1 VTTFSVW
8 APAAGHAEV
17 EVAGQ
22 CYPMSRDKA
31 DAAGQWSGWWN
42 SDVPDMAA
50 GIDYGFRL
58 DGGELLA
65 DPRSPRQPFGIKGL
79 SRTYDHSAFRWTDS
93 RWRGGALHG
102 SVIYELHIGTFT
114 TEGTFDA
121 AIGRLD
127 HLRDLGVHAV
137 ELMPVAAF
145 PGRHGWGYDGI
156 NLWAVHE
163 PYGGP
168 DGLKRFADA
177 CHELGLAVLLD
188 VVYNH
193 VGIGN
198 RLGDFGPYFT
208 EAHVTPWGPAV
219 NLDQPGSDEVRTFL
233 IGNALMWLRD
243 YHLDGLRLDAV
254 HALEDHRALYFL
266 EELATEV
273 HALAARL
280 NRELILI
287 AESETND
294 PRLVTSREAGGYGLA
309 AQWSDDFHHAV
320 HAAITGERQGYYGD
334 FGSLAALAKTYT
346 RVFFH
351 DGIWSAFRG
360 RTHGRQVDVF
370 RVPAH
375 RFLGYLQDHDQIGNR
390 AAGDRIAASLSP
402 GLVKVGVGL
411 VLTSPYT
418 PMLFMGEEW
427 GADTPWQYFTDH
439 IEPWLAQA
447 VADGRKAEFTDHGW
461 DAADVPDPQ
470 DEATFLRSKLDWEQ
484 RHREPHLSLHAWYK
498 EMITLRR
505 ARPELTDPRLD
516 RVNADFDED
525 TRWLLIRRGRL
536 RIAANLGSEAVR
548 LPLGQRGIGVL
559 AASSPGVAIKRD
571 TVTMPP
577 ATFAVIET
585 RARNGGPGLRPQAA
599 GQHATWSPPASA
611 ALPGGGDHGGEHP
624 WVLRRV
630 VAAQRLGQAVRERE
644 RGAGPQPPG
653 PRGRAGLDRVAQ
665 RDHRG
670 HRVNG
675 PGGAVRIAAVD
686 LVRARPHRLARRPA
700 APRHLGQERG
710 RITGQRAA
718 ETVTRRHE
726 QQLPV
731 NVLALRQEGGRGL
744 PDRGAPR
751 GRRVRGTR
759 HHHGRA
765 GRGITSGNQQGG
777 TGNTGPARGLPGSA
791 RIRGQHGFSNPSTLN
806 FPIAAR

>member
-1 VTTFSVW
+1 MTTFCVW

-22 CYPMSRDKA
+22 RYPMSREN
-31 DAAGQWSGWWN
+31 AAAATGQGSGWW
-42 SDVPDMAA
+42 SADVPDVAA

-58 DGGELLA
+58 DGGELLP

-102 SVIYELHIGTFT
+102 SVIYEMHVGTFT
-114 TEGTFDA
+114 AEGTFDA
-121 AIGRLD
+121 AVGRLD

-177 CHELGLAVLLD
+177 CHDRGLAVLLD

-219 NLDQPGSDEVRTFL
+219 NLDQPGSDEVRAFL

-254 HALEDHRALYFL
+254 HALEDHRALHFL

-287 AESETND
+287 AESDTNN

-320 HAAITGERQGYYGD
+320 HAAITGERQGYYCD
-334 FGSLAALAKTYT
+334 FGSLEALAKTYT

-375 RFLGYLQDHDQIGNR
+375 RFLGYLQNHDQIGNR
-390 AAGDRIAASLSP
+390 ATGDRIAASLSP
-402 GLVKVGVGL
+402 ELVKVGAGL

-447 VADGRKAEFTDHGW
+447 VADGRRAEFAAHGW
-461 DAADVPDPQ
+461 AAADLPDPQ

-484 RHREPHLSLHAWYK
+484 RHCEPHLGLHAWYK

-516 RVNADFDED
+516 RVHADFDED
-525 TRWLLIRRGRL
+525 ARWLLVRRGRL
-536 RIAANLGSEAVR
+536 RIAANLGGKAVR

-559 AASSPGVAIKRD
+559 AASSPGVAIKQD
-571 TVTMPP
+571 TVAMPP
-577 ATFAVIET
+577 AAFAVIET
-585 RARNGGPGLRPQAA
+585 RAL
-599 GQHATWSPPASA
+599 HPAS
-611 ALPGGGDHGGEHP
+611 
-624 WVLRRV
+624 
-630 VAAQRLGQAVRERE
+630 
-644 RGAGPQPPG
+644 
-653 PRGRAGLDRVAQ
+653 
-665 RDHRG
+665 
-670 HRVNG
+670 
-675 PGGAVRIAAVD
+675 
-686 LVRARPHRLARRPA
+686 
-700 APRHLGQERG
+700 
-710 RITGQRAA
+710 
-718 ETVTRRHE
+718 
-726 QQLPV
+726 
-731 NVLALRQEGGRGL
+731 
-744 PDRGAPR
+744 
-751 GRRVRGTR
+751 
-759 HHHGRA
+759 
-765 GRGITSGNQQGG
+765 
-777 TGNTGPARGLPGSA
+777 
-791 RIRGQHGFSNPSTLN
+791 
-806 FPIAAR
+806 